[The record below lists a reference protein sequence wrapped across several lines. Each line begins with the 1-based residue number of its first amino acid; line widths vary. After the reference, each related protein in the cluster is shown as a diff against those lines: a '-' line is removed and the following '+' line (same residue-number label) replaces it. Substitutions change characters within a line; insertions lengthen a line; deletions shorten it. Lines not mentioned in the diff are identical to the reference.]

1 MDTSTVPFDGDDVY
15 EISTSVLEEMAFWQA
30 RPANTPPGVTPAI
43 CTMKTAVLCPNCGQS
58 IKSVHVVGLAGAA
71 KDSGVRGLVVTCPE
85 CESSVPPEIAGL

>member
-1 MDTSTVPFDGDDVY
+1 MRDYLCPDCLHVVKTAGEAPFD
-15 EISTSVLEEMAFWQA
+15 W
-30 RPANTPPGVTPAI
+30 
-43 CTMKTAVLCPNCGQS
+43 CPNCGQS